1 MPPQQMHQN
10 PNFSRENSVWSEFNK
25 PPQANINF
33 SAQIESINVQQLN
46 LRSKIL
52 ESEKNLTAQHQV
64 WSLISIL
71 K

>member
-1 MPPQQMHQN
+1 MPQPQMHQN
-10 PNFSRENSVWSEFNK
+10 PSFSRENIWTEFNK

-33 SAQIESINVQQLN
+33 SAQIEAINVQQLN

-64 WSLISIL
+64 WS
-71 K
+71 